1 MSCYR
6 FGFAMVL
13 AMGAMTAASSRAL
26 AVSYASNIT
35 KTGTTVN
42 FVLNSPAD
50 ILSYSIN
57 GGAPVTLD
65 GSTKGAKTFNLVNA
79 NDTFSIVAERTDA
92 VGYSIETGATIG
104 VATSGLTAITDEGG
118 LNVISDDTSAL
129 NRFSN
134 PRGVSVSLNP
144 NAPNF
149 GVAYVA
155 NSANTTG
162 TSQLIAAA
170 GAFPE
175 RTVTGD
181 GLYAL
186 RADGAD
192 AFSYGDTAKNPI
204 VEGFPAWVAS
214 SNNSPFRNYVA
225 DDGKIYVSDFSDA
238 NGSVIQVEPDLN
250 TAVNVFPGFGGPAT
264 LPSGQNHGSTT
275 AVHVEGSIAGG
286 NLKVYTLDEDLTSA
300 QFGGASTTD
309 INSLW
314 QYDIGSGPLPSAVI
328 PTKMA
333 TVLLGFATSD
343 MHRGA
348 DGKWYLTQFRANR
361 PNETALF
368 VLSADGTTVLY
379 NSLDAS
385 RTLVNDPLLELDILQ
400 NIQGVAVSVDQKWIA
415 MMLNN
420 SDVAVVPLID
430 GIPDLANRK
439 VINTAEPNVNS
450 GRDITFDAAGN
461 IHYVSSGQGV
471 YRVIAPGG
479 HTKATTSWNGTE
491 FVFGVETITT
501 TPGLAG
507 DFNSDNVVDGADFL
521 VWQRGGSPNPLS
533 TGDLDLW
540 KAHFGDVGSATGSV
554 GAVPEPSSL
563 IVSLLAMAGFATFR
577 RRVA

>member
-13 AMGAMTAASSRAL
+13 AMVAMTAASSRAL

-65 GSTKGAKTFNLVNA
+65 GSTKGAKTFNLVNV

-92 VGYSIETGATIG
+92 AGYTTLTGNTVTGGGNKLFTDSPEA
-104 VATSGLTAITDEGG
+104 GLTV
-118 LNVISDDTSAL
+118 LSDDTSVL

-134 PRGVSVSLNP
+134 PRGVSVSQNP

-149 GVAYVA
+149 GTVYVA
-155 NSANTTG
+155 NSANATG
-162 TSQLIAAA
+162 TPQLIAAS
-170 GAFPE
+170 GIYPE

-186 RADGAD
+186 RPDGAD
-192 AFSYGDTAKNPI
+192 AFGYGNDAKNPT

-225 DDGKIYVSDFSDA
+225 DDGTIYVADFSDA
-238 NGSVIQVEPDLN
+238 NGSLIQVQPDLN
-250 TAVNVFPGFGGPAT
+250 SAINVLPGFGGPTT
-264 LPSGQNHGSTT
+264 LPVGQNHGSTT
-275 AVHVEGSIAGG
+275 AVHVEGSLAAG
-286 NLKVYTLDEDLTSA
+286 NLKVYTIDEDLTSA
-300 QFGGASTTD
+300 QFVEGGSTTD
-309 INSLW
+309 QNSLW
-314 QYDIGSGPLPSAVI
+314 EYNIGSGPFPSAVV
-328 PTKMA
+328 PTKIAEPLIPLA
-333 TVLLGFATSD
+333 TTD
-343 MHRGA
+343 MERGA
-348 DGKWYLTQFRANR
+348 DGKWYLMQTRNGALNS
-361 PNETALF
+361 PTLF
-368 VLSADGTTVLY
+368 VVSADGSTVLF
-379 NSLDAS
+379 NSLEAT
-385 RTLVNDPLLELDILQ
+385 RTLTANPTADRDILQ
-400 NIQGVAVSVDQKWIA
+400 YCNGVAVSPDQKWVA
-415 MMLNN
+415 LMLNIG
-420 SDVAVVPLID
+420 DVAVIPLID
-430 GIPDLANRK
+430 GIPDLANKR
-439 VINTAEPNVNS
+439 VINTDPDVIS
-450 GRDITFDAAGN
+450 GRDIAFDAAGN
-461 IHYVSSGQGV
+461 IHYVSSGQGL
-471 YRVIAPGG
+471 YRVLAPGG

-507 DFNSDNVVDGADFL
+507 DFNADNVVDGADFL

-540 KAHFGDVGSATGSV
+540 KAHFGDVGSATGAV